1 MGVKKISFNFK
12 IFSES
17 FRIPLKTFAGS
28 TSIIFE
34 IPLNLIAHKHFQME
48 SHSCKFGQN
57 RATITPILAFDKSST
72 IAIAFQVL
80 NSYHQKGL

>member
-28 TSIIFE
+28 TIIFE
-34 IPLNLIAHKHFQME
+34 IPFWIYLIAHKHFQME
-48 SHSCKFGQN
+48 SIVVN
-57 RATITPILAFDKSST
+57 LDK
-72 IAIAFQVL
+72 IERR
-80 NSYHQKGL
+80 

>member
-1 MGVKKISFNFK
+1 MGVKISFNFK

-34 IPLNLIAHKHFQME
+34 IPLNLFAHKHFQME

-57 RATITPILAFDKSST
+57 RATITPDKSST

>member
-1 MGVKKISFNFK
+1 MGVKISFNFK

-34 IPLNLIAHKHFQME
+34 ILLNLFNCPQTF
-48 SHSCKFGQN
+48 SNGSCKFGQN

-72 IAIAFQVL
+72 IAIAFSSL
-80 NSYHQKGL
+80 NHQKGL